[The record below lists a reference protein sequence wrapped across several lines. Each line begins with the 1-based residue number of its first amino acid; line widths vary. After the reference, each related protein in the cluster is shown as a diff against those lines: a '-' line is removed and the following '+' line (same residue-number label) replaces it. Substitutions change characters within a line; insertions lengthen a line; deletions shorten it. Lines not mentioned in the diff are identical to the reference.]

1 MSIVLRNW
9 KFWDRLSVLDCYTD
23 PLGWKEQLKERG
35 AIKTPSTEASL
46 NVKLCKDVRNLD
58 DMFSQILVLGKG
70 RYEIM
75 ICISWNPNFIS
86 KFYIQSFIWFVCVC
100 RTCWR
105 RENSILSCHRLC
117 NPSFS
122 LFTNSN
128 LLDLLPWICIIE
140 FFILCSGK
148 WDVKIHILI
157 FSF

>member
-75 ICISWNPNFIS
+75 ICIS
-86 KFYIQSFIWFVCVC
+86 
-100 RTCWR
+100 
-105 RENSILSCHRLC
+105 
-117 NPSFS
+117 
-122 LFTNSN
+122 
-128 LLDLLPWICIIE
+128 
-140 FFILCSGK
+140 
-148 WDVKIHILI
+148 
-157 FSF
+157 